1 MNRLVCALAFCVLA
15 VPAFAQDKASI
26 EKLNAAFVAAF
37 AKGDAA
43 ALAAMYTDDASLLP
57 AGAEMVKGR
66 PGIQAFW
73 SEAVKGLASAKLTT
87 SEVLPLGP
95 EYAEEIG
102 AYTLETKAQPPQ
114 TITGKYVVIW
124 RKVGGDWKLA
134 TDIWN
139 SNK

>member
-1 MNRLVCALAFCVLA
+1 MHRVAYALAFCVLA
-15 VPAFAQDKASI
+15 VPALAQDKASI
-26 EKLNAAFVAAF
+26 EKLNDAFTAAF

-43 ALAAMYTDDASLLP
+43 ALAAMYTEDASLLP

-66 PGIQAFW
+66 PGIQGFW
-73 SEAVKGLASAKLTT
+73 GEAVKGLASAKLTT
-87 SEVLPLGP
+87 LEVLPLGP

-102 AYTLETKAQPPQ
+102 TYALQTRAQPPQ
-114 TITGKYVVIW
+114 TMTGKYVVIW

>member
-1 MNRLVCALAFCVLA
+1 MNRLACALAFCVLA
-15 VPAFAQDKASI
+15 APALAQDKASI
-26 EKLNAAFVAAF
+26 EKLNDAFTAAF

-43 ALAAMYTDDASLLP
+43 ALAAMYAEDATLLP

-87 SEVLPLGP
+87 LEVLPLGA

-102 AYTLETKAQPPQ
+102 TYALQTKAQPPQ
-114 TITGKYVVIW
+114 SIVGKYVVIW

-139 SNK
+139 ANK

>member
-1 MNRLVCALAFCVLA
+1 MNRLACALAFCVLA
-15 VPAFAQDKASI
+15 APALAQDKASI
-26 EKLNAAFVAAF
+26 EKLNDAFTAAF

-43 ALAAMYTDDASLLP
+43 ALAAMYAEDATLLP

-73 SEAVKGLASAKLTT
+73 GEAVKGLASAKLTT
-87 SEVLPLGP
+87 LEVLPLGP
-95 EYAEEIG
+95 EHAEEIG
-102 AYTLETKAQPPQ
+102 TFALQTRAQPPQ
-114 TITGKYVVIW
+114 TMTGKYVVIW

-139 SNK
+139 ANK